1 MTGVLAKTKR
11 YFAGILAGV
20 VLTAVF
26 GAETKVSAAPIWP
39 ETPETKAKSMV
50 LMEASTGSV
59 LWEKK
64 GEDAMFPASTTKLMT
79 ALLAIENCELNETVT
94 MFHDAVYSMG
104 WDASRVGMNE
114 GETLS
119 MEDSLYAVLLASA
132 NEVCY
137 AVAEHTAGG
146 NIDAFIRMMNDR
158 AKELGCVNSHFV
170 NPHGLHDPEHYT
182 CAYDLALIMKACLE
196 YPVFSEISNHHYYTL
211 PATNKSEARDIPQTH
226 KILRKRIE
234 CEGVFAGKTGYTD
247 EAGYCLVTAAERNGM
262 TLICVVMGE
271 SKDEDCYTDT
281 IALFDR
287 GFKSFEKKELTSG
300 ERVTNAFP
308 MLFDDS
314 EAFLKKGGSRL
325 SVSTASLVLPVGAE
339 LSDVTSK
346 STLTQ
351 LLEIQMGDNV
361 IGETVFY
368 YLDLVVG
375 KADIVYR
382 SDSYE
387 ITDIAELY
395 LREYKDTEDFDE
407 KQYRILAGT
416 WVEEEDE
423 RPDYRPRIIGY
434 SVACAMLLAGVIVLI
449 KMYIGKNR
457 K

>member
-1 MTGVLAKTKR
+1 MISGFRKKGRL
-11 YFAGILAGV
+11 
-20 VLTAVF
+20 LTAIMAVTLTAFF
-26 GAETKVSAAPIWP
+26 GVETTAYAAPAWP
-39 ETPETKAKSMV
+39 EAPETGAKSVV

-59 LWEKK
+59 LYEKK
-64 GEDAMFPASTTKLMT
+64 GEEKMFPASTTKLMT
-79 ALLAIENCELNETVT
+79 ALLAIENDKFDETVT
-94 MFHDAVYSMG
+94 MSHDAVYSMG

-119 MEDSLYAVLLASA
+119 LEDCLYAVLLASA

-137 AVAEHTAGG
+137 AVAEHTANG

-158 AKELGCVNSHFV
+158 AKELGCVNSHFT

-182 CAYDLALIMKACLE
+182 CAYDLALIMRGCLK

-211 PATNKSEARDIPQTH
+211 PATNKSEPRDIPQTH
-226 KILRKRIE
+226 KILRKRIQ

-247 EAGYCLVTAAERNGM
+247 EAGHCLVTAAERNGM

-271 SKDEDCYTDT
+271 GKDEDCYTDT
-281 IALFDR
+281 INLFDY
-287 GFKSFEKKELTSG
+287 GFKSFEKKAFASG
-300 ERVTNAFP
+300 ERITNAFP
-308 MLFDDS
+308 MLFDDDK
-314 EAFLKKGGSRL
+314 AFLKRGGSRL

-351 LLEIQMGDNV
+351 LLEMQEGDNI

-368 YLDLVVG
+368 YSDRVVG
-375 KADIVYR
+375 KADIIYR

-395 LREYKDTEDFDE
+395 LLEYGDTEDFDE

-416 WVEEEDE
+416 WIEEEDE
-423 RPDYRPRIIGY
+423 RPDYRPRIIVY
-434 SVACAMLLAGVIVLI
+434 SVVCVVLLAGVIILI
-449 KMYIGKNR
+449 RMYKGNNG
-457 K
+457 